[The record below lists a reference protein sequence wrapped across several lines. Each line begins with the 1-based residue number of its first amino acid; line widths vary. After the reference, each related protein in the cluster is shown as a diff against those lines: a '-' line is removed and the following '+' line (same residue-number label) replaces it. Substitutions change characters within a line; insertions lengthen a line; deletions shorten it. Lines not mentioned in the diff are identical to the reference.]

1 VPTNPRTSRRRL
13 NGTKTETMNDTLDI
27 KMPLSRRMPMSAQ
40 EEDLMQQH
48 LRDENLP
55 EAVMPACPINKVLKG
70 QKALVTGANSG
81 IGQAVA
87 LALAHAGADVV
98 VNYVSRPDAA
108 EAVVREA
115 MRCGANVYAH
125 KANVANEAEVQGMF
139 KKMIQEF
146 GTIDI
151 LVNNAGLQKD
161 APIDQMTLA
170 DWQFVLDVNL
180 TGQFLCSREA
190 IREFKRRG
198 VRKDVYCA
206 AGKIICM
213 SSVHEVI
220 PWAGHVN
227 YAASKGGVMLMMKS
241 IAQEVAPH
249 RIRVNSVCP
258 GAVRT
263 PINMEAWGTPEAYRE
278 LMKLIPYKRIGEPD
292 DIGRAAVWLASDDSD
307 YIHGASI
314 FVDGG
319 MTLYPGFETGG

>member
-1 VPTNPRTSRRRL
+1 
-13 NGTKTETMNDTLDI
+13 MA
-27 KMPLSRRMPMSAQ
+27 MSAE

-48 LRDENLP
+48 LREENLP
-55 EAVMPACPINKVLKG
+55 AAVMPACPINKVLKG

-125 KANVANEAEVQGMF
+125 KANVANEAEVQAMF

-170 DWQFVLDVNL
+170 DWKFVLDVNL

-190 IREFKRRG
+190 IREFKGRG
-198 VRKDVYCA
+198 VRKEVSCA